1 MSLAVALM
9 LSCAVMAVVLFVGFL
24 LLRPPKCPRCGSR
37 EWVPCT
43 HIGKFAAYCQNC
55 SQQVDMS
62 KCSQGD

>member
-37 EWVPCT
+37 EWVPMPRF
-43 HIGKFAAYCQNC
+43 GKFAAYCKHC
-55 SQQVDMS
+55 LKQVDMANWR
-62 KCSQGD
+62 KE